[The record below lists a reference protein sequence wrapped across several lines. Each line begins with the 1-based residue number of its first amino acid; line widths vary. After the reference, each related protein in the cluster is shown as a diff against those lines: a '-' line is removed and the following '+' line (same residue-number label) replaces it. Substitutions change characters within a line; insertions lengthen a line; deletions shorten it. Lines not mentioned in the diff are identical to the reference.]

1 MTNNHNNTKK
11 WIVGI
16 QQQRPS
22 PGRMMGKLF
31 KLSDPGTGEMRD
43 YAKMVSIDGNDS
55 YIAEFQTMSEDFSS
69 FIVGRHIVKDGDIYL
84 INRIDPLFFYL
95 ATQSIGGQQN
105 QKAGS
110 INDGSNNGQPK
121 KQSWQPYQ
129 QFLEQSRLPRE
140 ITDCI
145 SEEQI
150 QHICMT
156 FDNEELYFKF
166 SADKALKWLQKKQE
180 RLLESLVRQD
190 QRRKTANNKKTANR
204 LDSDGPMG
212 GSVSSNFNFGSK
224 PAAATT
230 PATTTNTT
238 SPSEK
243 DNTKLLRMQSLQII
257 CNYLNQDWS
266 KKFVEHLGCTMEE
279 VTNSG
284 TKQTRK
290 SSVVSPEVDKSRKS
304 ISMQQEE
311 ARNTVTA
318 NKKKVIASTRTVGNK
333 RLAKVSTKGMRS
345 IGSFFGAPKA
355 KKPKH

>member
-1 MTNNHNNTKK
+1 MTNNNNSTKK

-22 PGRMMGKLF
+22 PGRTMGKLV

-43 YAKMVSIDGNDS
+43 YAKMVDGNDS

-69 FIVGRHIVKDGDIYL
+69 FIVGRHIVRDGDIYL

-95 ATQSIGGQQN
+95 ATQSVDGQQN
-105 QKAGS
+105 QQE
-110 INDGSNNGQPK
+110 GSNNDLPK

-129 QFLEQSRLPRE
+129 QFLEQSRLSRE
-140 ITDCI
+140 IMDCI

-150 QHICMT
+150 QHICLT

-166 SADKALKWLQKKQE
+166 NTEKALKWLQKKQE

-190 QRRKTANNKKTANR
+190 RRRKSANEKKVANG
-204 LDSDGPMG
+204 LESDGRMG

-224 PAAATT
+224 PAAVTT
-230 PATTTNTT
+230 PVTTTNTS
-238 SPSEK
+238 SPSKK
-243 DNTKLLRMQSLQII
+243 DNTKTLKMESLQII

-266 KKFVEHLGCTMEE
+266 KKFIDHLGCTVEE
-279 VTNSG
+279 VTSSG

-290 SSVVSPEVDKSRKS
+290 SSVVSPDVDKTGKS
-304 ISMQQEE
+304 SSMQEEE
-311 ARNTVTA
+311 ARDSITA
-318 NKKKVIASTRTVGNK
+318 TKKTVIASTRTAGNK
-333 RLAKVSTKGMRS
+333 RLAKVSTKGMKS